1 MAEDKTPSVHNLG
14 MNKTKGGKAKKTKKG
29 RKQGRNALSCQRYKL
44 EHRREKNKLRRL
56 RRVLKRNPND
66 TNAATAAG
74 LCKVTLGLRA

>member
-1 MAEDKTPSVHNLG
+1 MAEGKTPSVHKLG

-56 RRVLKRNPND
+56 AKHIKKHLGD
-66 TNAATAAG
+66 LCAIAARD
-74 LCKVTLGLRA
+74 LCKVTLGLR